1 MIAAPDP
8 APGGPAARRA
18 APPRAR
24 AAARPWRPLALAA
37 GLLSVGC
44 AEQGRR
50 LRTVD
55 QVYAE
60 TFRRFDVDGD
70 GSLSEAELRRTDPTG
85 SMQQIDADRDGR
97 VTVAELRSWTE
108 LTHPRPPF
116 LKPMGE
122 GGERQRQGEAPPPV
136 PDPGPPE
143 GPATGP
149 PIPGMPQAPP
159 LPGAPMGPP
168 TGGPLPPLGPGE
180 RPPPPALPPSPGAA
194 PAGPAPAA
202 GGG

>member
-1 MIAAPDP
+1 MNAALDP

-18 APPRAR
+18 APPR

-122 GGERQRQGEAPPPV
+122 GNGENSGAPPGVPHDPATPPAGPLPSGPVHDPARQG
-136 PDPGPPE
+136 GPP
-143 GPATGP
+143 
-149 PIPGMPQAPP
+149 
-159 LPGAPMGPP
+159 PMGPP
-168 TGGPLPPLGPGE
+168 AGGPLPPLGPGE